1 MINSGHRTCHPSTIH
16 FCIITTSLTKAHK
29 ERYTTCPYVYW
40 VQVLTSAL
48 WGQCCLVLFLENYQP
63 WECPRGLTA
72 ARRHHITP
80 IVHSYHLFLWLNLF
94 ISWYSLLISFDNI
107 APTLLDPV
115 FNLPYVPLV
124 SLSFFVA
131 HRTPFFLGD
140 LSQLALWSPSGQ
152 GMNSIG
158 QALKPCWFSQEW
170 LIR

>member
-1 MINSGHRTCHPSTIH
+1 MRQDTLVAHTCAEYKCWHLHCEVSAVSSY
-16 FCIITTSLTKAHK
+16 FKKTTNLGN
-29 ERYTTCPYVYW
+29 
-40 VQVLTSAL
+40 VL
-48 WGQCCLVLFLENYQP
+48 G
-63 WECPRGLTA
+63 GLTA
-72 ARRHHITP
+72 TLRHQVTLL
-80 IVHSYHLFLWLNLF
+80 VHSYHLFLWLHLF
-94 ISWYSLLISFDNI
+94 ISWYLLLVSFDNI

-124 SLSFFVA
+124 SLSFFIA

-140 LSQLALWSPSGQ
+140 LSKLALWSPSGQ